1 MPDKKNLSNAS
12 FAPFGIRCD
21 VQTAGD
27 LLREC
32 LFIDVETPNRDVFAL
47 FEGTPSLINIPVMES
62 DELVGIINRDSFMRS
77 MARRFHWE
85 LYATKRCS
93 KMMNSAPVV
102 IDADTPI
109 WKLADQL
116 LTTRETHE
124 LSEGFIIRKG
134 KKLIGSALTSDVM
147 AALLIRER
155 LLSEELGRANTLL
168 AELSVT
174 DPLTG
179 LFNRRHF
186 NETLERELARAHR
199 QGDSIGL
206 IMIDIDFFKKLN
218 DSLGHHEGDRTLQA
232 VASTLKTCLR
242 RSTDL
247 CFRIGGEEFAILT
260 TDFTDGTVPGFAE
273 ALRHAV
279 EARNLPNPGNPPGMI
294 TISIGVA
301 RSLHPSD
308 SPNHIFVRADQALY
322 AAKASG
328 RNCVVLFD
336 ALIAGHN
343 TALNVDY

>member
-1 MPDKKNLSNAS
+1 MPDMKNLRNAS
-12 FAPFGIRCD
+12 FSPFGIQCD

-32 LFIDVETPNRDVFAL
+32 VFIDIETLNRDVFAL
-47 FEGTPSLINIPVMES
+47 FEGTSSLINIPVMES
-62 DELVGIINRDSFMRS
+62 NELVGIINRDSFMRS

-85 LYATKRCS
+85 LYASKRCS

-102 IDADTPI
+102 IDATTPI

-116 LTTRETHE
+116 LTTRETHD

-134 KKLIGSALTSDVM
+134 KKLVGSALTSDVL
-147 AALLIRER
+147 AALLIHER
-155 LLSEELGRANTLL
+155 LLSEELSRANTLL
-168 AELSVT
+168 AELSIT
-174 DPLTG
+174 DSLTG

-199 QGDSIGL
+199 QGESIGL

-218 DSLGHHEGDRTLQA
+218 DNLGHHEGDRTLQD
-232 VASTLKTCLR
+232 VATTLKKCLR

-247 CFRIGGEEFAILT
+247 CFRIGGEEFAVLT
-260 TDFTDGTVPGFAE
+260 PGFSDGTVPGFSE
-273 ALRHAV
+273 ALRKAV
-279 EARNLPNPGNPPGMI
+279 EARNLPNPGNTNGI
-294 TISIGVA
+294 VTISIGVA
-301 RSLHPSD
+301 GSLHSSD
-308 SPNHIFVRADQALY
+308 SSNQIFVRADQALY

-336 ALIAGHN
+336 ELITRHP
-343 TALNVDY
+343 DP